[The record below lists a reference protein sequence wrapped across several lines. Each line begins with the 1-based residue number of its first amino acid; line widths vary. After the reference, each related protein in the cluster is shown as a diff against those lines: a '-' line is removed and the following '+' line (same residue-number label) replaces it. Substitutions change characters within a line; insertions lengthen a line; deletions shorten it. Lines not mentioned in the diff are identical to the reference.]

1 VKEERNV
8 KSVLNTN
15 ESIEKHTERN
25 KEQYENHKEE
35 KFRAYP
41 LDVTILIK
49 DSGIWA
55 PNSFKG
61 SARGPW
67 ILISDLL
74 RVDTSAADKKSSK
87 P

>member
-1 VKEERNV
+1 MSDTKQCPRRKKKTKANSVKEERNV

-15 ESIEKHTERN
+15 ESIEKHTEGN

-41 LDVTILIK
+41 LDVTIVIK

-55 PNSFKG
+55 PNSWND
-61 SARGPW
+61 PY
-67 ILISDLL
+67 
-74 RVDTSAADKKSSK
+74 
-87 P
+87 